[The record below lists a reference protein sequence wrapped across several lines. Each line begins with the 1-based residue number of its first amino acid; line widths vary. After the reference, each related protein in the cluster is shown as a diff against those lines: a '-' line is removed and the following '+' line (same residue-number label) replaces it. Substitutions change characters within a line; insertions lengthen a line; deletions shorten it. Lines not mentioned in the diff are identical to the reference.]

1 MGQRRGLS
9 SEGRGKQETQ
19 QSGSPQGPHWPPWA
33 TLDESLCIY
42 VEISALDFL
51 FEYLIKIE
59 FKDKKYFDFGTS
71 TEDNGNFLN
80 KGLIFQKEGFGARGI
95 VYKQYIYNIK

>member
-1 MGQRRGLS
+1 MKPMTFYSIIFKALIL
-9 SEGRGKQETQ
+9 KKY
-19 QSGSPQGPHWPPWA
+19 
-33 TLDESLCIY
+33 SL
-42 VEISALDFL
+42 
-51 FEYLIKIE
+51 KIE

-95 VYKQYIYNIK
+95 VYKHYIYNIK